1 MNELRENRERGKMI
15 DELIEKAVPCA
26 EGAAASG
33 TLSLEDLRAVAKAA
47 YARGAIARVGD
58 ARDQVR
64 REFAREAKEE
74 VSDPGYCEGCQ
85 KLFADWLR
93 EQAGEEA

>member
-1 MNELRENRERGKMI
+1 MI

-64 REFAREAKEE
+64 REFAREALEKLKRQWAGEK
-74 VSDPGYCEGCQ
+74 GYNAGT
-85 KLFADWLR
+85 FGTWLR
-93 EQAGEEA
+93 EQAGEKKDD